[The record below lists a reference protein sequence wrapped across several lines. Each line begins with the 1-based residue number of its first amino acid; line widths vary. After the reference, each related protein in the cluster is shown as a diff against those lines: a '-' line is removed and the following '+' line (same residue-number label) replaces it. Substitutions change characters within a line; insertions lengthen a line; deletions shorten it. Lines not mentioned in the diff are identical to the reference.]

1 MQYHSKELFLNNS
14 FAKIQSES
22 GAGEERTGEKTIFFL
37 LILWSA
43 LFFTTGLGAAENL
56 DSAFNA
62 LGFALPEKTIS
73 AVDFELEDLDGNLIS
88 LSSMRGKVIFLN
100 FWATW
105 CPPCRA
111 EMPSM
116 ERLYNRFASR
126 DFEIIAVDLQEN
138 NKQVSKFVDDNSL
151 TFKILLDK
159 TGSTGAAY
167 GARSIPTT
175 YIINRDGSVLART
188 LGGREW
194 DSEELFDL
202 FEKILSR

>member
-1 MQYHSKELFLNNS
+1 MQ
-14 FAKIQSES
+14 KIIF
-22 GAGEERTGEKTIFFL
+22 IFF
-37 LILWSA
+37 ILWST
-43 LFFTTGLGAAENL
+43 LFFTTGLGAAESL
-56 DSAFNA
+56 DSAFYA
-62 LGFALPEKTIS
+62 LGFRLPEKTLP
-73 AVDFELEDLDGNLIS
+73 AVDFELEDLGGNLIS

-116 ERLYNRFASR
+116 EELYNRFASR
-126 DFEIIAVDLQEN
+126 DFEIVAVDLQEK
-138 NKQVSKFVDDNSL
+138 NKQVSKFVNDNGL

-159 TGSTGAAY
+159 TGNIGAAY

-175 YIINRDGSVLART
+175 YIIDRDGSVLART

-194 DSEELFDL
+194 DTEEVFDL

>member
-1 MQYHSKELFLNNS
+1 MKKTIFSFNN
-14 FAKIQSES
+14 FFTKTQSES
-22 GAGEERTGEKTIFFL
+22 GAGVERTGKKTIFFFF
-37 LILWSA
+37 ILWSA
-43 LFFTTGLGAAENL
+43 LFFTAGLGAAENL
-56 DSAFNA
+56 DSALQA
-62 LGFALPEKTIS
+62 LGFQLPDKTLP

-88 LSSMRGKVIFLN
+88 LSSMRGKVVFLN

-116 ERLYNRFASR
+116 EKLYNKFVSR
-126 DFEIIAVDLQEN
+126 DFEIVAVDLQEK
-138 NKQVSKFVDDNSL
+138 NKQVSKFVADYGL

-167 GARSIPTT
+167 SARSIPTT
-175 YIINRDGSVLART
+175 YIINKDGSVLART
-188 LGGREW
+188 IGGREW
-194 DSEELFDL
+194 DTAEIFNL

>member
-1 MQYHSKELFLNNS
+1 M
-14 FAKIQSES
+14 
-22 GAGEERTGEKTIFFL
+22 EKTIFILF
-37 LILWSA
+37 ILWSA
-43 LFFTTGLGAAENL
+43 LFFTTGLGAAETL
-56 DSAFNA
+56 DSAFYA
-62 LGFALPEKTIS
+62 LGFQLPEKTLP
-73 AVDFELEDLDGNLIS
+73 ALDFELEDLDGNLIS
-88 LSSMRGKVIFLN
+88 LSSMRGKVVFLN

-116 ERLYNRFASR
+116 EELYNRFASR
-126 DFEIIAVDLQEN
+126 DFEIVAVDLQEK
-138 NKQVSKFVDDNSL
+138 NKQVRKFVDDNGL

-159 TGSTGAAY
+159 NGSTGTAY

-175 YIINRDGSVLART
+175 YIIDRDGSVLART

-194 DSEELFDL
+194 DTAEVFDL

>member
-1 MQYHSKELFLNNS
+1 LHRPVALRISVVPQGFPPVTDV
-14 FAKIQSES
+14 IC
-22 GAGEERTGEKTIFFL
+22 AGKKTIFFL
-37 LILWSA
+37 FILWSA
-43 LFFTTGLGAAENL
+43 LFFTTGLGAAESL
-56 DSAFNA
+56 DSALYA
-62 LGFALPEKTIS
+62 LGFRLPEKTLP
-73 AVDFELEDLDGNLIS
+73 AVDFELEDLDGRMIS
-88 LSSMRGKVIFLN
+88 LSSMHGKVIFLN

-116 ERLYNRFASR
+116 EKLYNRFASR
-126 DFEIIAVDLQEN
+126 DFEIIAIDLQEK
-138 NKQVSKFVDDNSL
+138 NKQVSKFVDDNDL

-175 YIINRDGSVLART
+175 YIIDRDGSVLART
-188 LGGREW
+188 IGGREW
-194 DSEELFDL
+194 DTAEVFDL

>member
-1 MQYHSKELFLNNS
+1 MK
-14 FAKIQSES
+14 
-22 GAGEERTGEKTIFFL
+22 KTIFFL
-37 LILWSA
+37 FILLSA
-43 LFFTTGLGAAENL
+43 LFFTTGLGAAESL
-56 DSAFNA
+56 DSAFYA
-62 LGFALPEKTIS
+62 LGFQLPEKTLP
-73 AVDFELEDLDGNLIS
+73 AVDFELEDLDGNLIR
-88 LSSMRGKVIFLN
+88 LSSMHGRVVFLN

-116 ERLYNRFASR
+116 ENLYNRFASR
-126 DFEIIAVDLQEN
+126 DFEIVAVNLQEK
-138 NKQVSKFVDDNSL
+138 NKQVSKFVADNGL

-194 DSEELFDL
+194 DTEELFDL

>member
-1 MQYHSKELFLNNS
+1 MK
-14 FAKIQSES
+14 
-22 GAGEERTGEKTIFFL
+22 KTIFFL

-73 AVDFELEDLDGNLIS
+73 AVDFELEDLNGNLIS
-88 LSSMRGKVIFLN
+88 LSSMRGKVVFLN

-111 EMPSM
+111 EMSSM
-116 ERLYNRFASR
+116 DRLYNRFASR

-138 NKQVSKFVDDNSL
+138 NKQVSKFVDDNNL

-175 YIINRDGSVLART
+175 YIIDRDGSVLART

-194 DSEELFDL
+194 DTAQVFDL

>member
-1 MQYHSKELFLNNS
+1 MK
-14 FAKIQSES
+14 
-22 GAGEERTGEKTIFFL
+22 KTIFSLF
-37 LILWSA
+37 ILWSA
-43 LFFTTGLGAAENL
+43 ISFTAGLGAAESL
-56 DSAFNA
+56 DSALDA
-62 LGFALPEKTIS
+62 LGFQLPQKTLP

-88 LSSMRGKVIFLN
+88 LSSMRGKVVFLN

-116 ERLYNRFASR
+116 EKLYNKFASR
-126 DFEIIAVDLQEN
+126 DFEIVAVNLQEK
-138 NKQVSKFVDDNSL
+138 NKQVSKFVADNGL

-159 TGSTGAAY
+159 SGSIGAAY

-175 YIINRDGSVLART
+175 YIISKDGSVLART
-188 LGGREW
+188 IGGREW
-194 DSEELFDL
+194 DTAEIFDL